1 MLLQVLKEPGH
12 LALPGVHGQR
22 VRTFEVFSEEAQ
34 VPLIGLAGK
43 RPQSLLHPQ
52 IGKVLAQ
59 DAGMV
64 GGGHNLDYLL
74 RRCPAGGRRPVQE
87 PRETAMPTF
96 TCCLHRKC
104 KIASDRGQ

>member
-1 MLLQVLKEPGH
+1 MLLQVLKEPRH
-12 LALPGVHGQR
+12 LALRGGHRQG
-22 VRTFEVFSEEAQ
+22 VRTLEVFSEQAQ
-34 VPLIGLAGK
+34 VPLIGFAGQ
-43 RPQSLLHPQ
+43 RPQPLLHPQ

-74 RRCPAGGRRPVQE
+74 PARPTSAGRPAKE

-96 TCCLHRKC
+96 TCPLHRKC